1 MNACFRTVCL
11 ALLLA
16 VASPRWA
23 DAGPIED
30 ARAAVTARPGEAEG
44 YEALGRLQQQAG
56 DLDGAIATWQAL
68 IEAVPTYARGRYRL
82 AFALRKAVRLAE
94 AAEAYR
100 GYIERA
106 PEDPDGRFGLAK
118 TLEQMGDQAGALD
131 AYRAYVRLEK
141 RPSEAD
147 WVERAR
153 ASIAELEAAAAPVAA
168 ATPAAATA
176 SITLPANAT
185 RVELLADDAASP
197 RAATTPTADITLL
210 SDTLVA
216 RTEPAA
222 DADAAFHEG
231 RYAAAAAA
239 YIAAITA
246 RPDDPGLH
254 HRAAVAAALAG
265 DFVTAEH
272 HAGLAL
278 RLDPGNAAAADLT
291 RIAYAHQRS
300 ATPPASADRVAV
312 ERALRDGRLRTAARL
327 AEAALA
333 AETAPAD
340 RLALL
345 HLRGRALL
353 ALGRADEAFAALKAA
368 AALQPPSA
376 DLWGELATAAR
387 LRGDHDAADALRRIA
402 ARIADP
408 AHPLA
413 DARPTPQNEER
424 P

>member
-1 MNACFRTVCL
+1 MPTAPMCGWR
-11 ALLLA
+11 
-16 VASPRWA
+16 SGR
-23 DAGPIED
+23 
-30 ARAAVTARPGEAEG
+30 ARPIGSS
-44 YEALGRLQQQAG
+44 
-56 DLDGAIATWQAL
+56 
-68 IEAVPTYARGRYRL
+68 ARGRASRSWRRL
-82 AFALRKAVRLAE
+82 AAP
-94 AAEAYR
+94 AAPATP
-100 GYIERA
+100 A
-106 PEDPDGRFGLAK
+106 AATTPA
-118 TLEQMGDQAGALD
+118 
-131 AYRAYVRLEK
+131 
-141 RPSEAD
+141 
-147 WVERAR
+147 
-153 ASIAELEAAAAPVAA
+153 AAAAPVAPPASA
-168 ATPAAATA
+168 A
-176 SITLPANAT
+176 

-222 DADAAFHEG
+222 DADAAFQEG

-239 YIAAITA
+239 YIAALGA

-278 RLDPGNAAAADLT
+278 RLDPGNASAADLT
-291 RIAYAHQRS
+291 RIAYAHQRG
-300 ATPPASADRVAV
+300 AAPPASADRVAV

-333 AETAPAD
+333 AEAAPAD